1 MIKNTLLEIIVFSN
15 LCIYKNRT
23 ITITNVFTFGG
34 TARIEIICTN
44 HNTVE
49 LNAAKN
55 QKNSIK
61 CDIEYIS

>member
-1 MIKNTLLEIIVFSN
+1 MNKPSQV
-15 LCIYKNRT
+15 K
-23 ITITNVFTFGG
+23 NVFTFGG

-61 CDIEYIS
+61 YDIEYIS